1 MTTMTAGRAISSSL
15 LLLWTAGHLSGS
27 GGAFQPAFS
36 PKKRVVTS
44 LTAAG
49 GFGFG
54 ASTSSSSKRNNKKS
68 KGGKNERKEP
78 PPTTPTTTT
87 SADLVA
93 AYEATTRGRDLQSKG
108 ALNEAIASFS
118 EALELHP
125 TVDRQFQLAVAFEE
139 NGEPQ
144 SAIDMFEQAQRNDVA
159 DAILGHDV
167 HLKLA
172 HLWAHDL
179 GDVQRGIGHVDQA
192 LAMEGYTHTSESDA
206 VASYQKA
213 FFVADQGR
221 LTEAIVLWDSAIE
234 AMEQTT
240 KDEGGSNDDSAKE
253 EKKKDVAERLQ
264 MAKFYKSMAR
274 GLLEK
279 DEDAVVGFIDQ
290 SMVDSWKYAY
300 ENYPKAALI
309 KQPQGRIF
317 SGTYTMLEEALQ
329 MARPDGIV
337 AEFGVFHGKSIRLIS
352 SMTED
357 AVDGFDT
364 FEGIPEQW
372 GDEPAGSYT
381 ANKEIPERV
390 PDNVRFHVG
399 LFSDTLP
406 GYVASLPPPE
416 QLPVRMLNID
426 CDLYQGTVEI
436 LHYLSDRIGPG
447 SVIIFDEYLMTPTW
461 VDDEYKAFQEACD
474 KFGWEYEYLG
484 FSLFSKQVS
493 VRITDS
499 RSFLGPKAD
508 GF

>member
-1 MTTMTAGRAISSSL
+1 MTTGRAISSSL
-15 LLLWTAGHLSGS
+15 LLLWAAGHL
-27 GGAFQPAFS
+27 GGVGDAFQPVCLSKEHVA
-36 PKKRVVTS
+36 TQA
-44 LTAAG
+44 LAAAG

-54 ASTSSSSKRNNKKS
+54 ASTSSSSKRNNKK
-68 KGGKNERKEP
+68 GGKNERKEP
-78 PPTTPTTTT
+78 PPTTHTTTT

-93 AYEATTRGRDLQSKG
+93 AYEATSRGRDLQSKG

-125 TVDRQFQLAVAFEE
+125 TVDRQFQLALALEE

-144 SAIDMFEQAQRNDVA
+144 RAIEMFEQAQRNDAA

-192 LAMEGYTHTSESDA
+192 LAMEGYIHTSESDA

-221 LTEAIVLWDSAIE
+221 LTEAIALWDSAIE

-240 KDEGGSNDDSAKE
+240 KDEGDSNDDSAKE
-253 EKKKDVAERLQ
+253 VKKKDVAERLQ
-264 MAKFYKSMAR
+264 MAKFYMSVAR
-274 GLLEK
+274 GLQEK
-279 DEDAVVGFIDQ
+279 DEDVIEGFVHQ
-290 SMVDSWKYAY
+290 SMLDSWKYAY
-300 ENYPKAALI
+300 ENYPKALLE
-309 KQPQGRIF
+309 KQPQGRVF
-317 SGTYTMLEEALQ
+317 SGTYAMLEEALQ

-352 SMTED
+352 SMTSS

-390 PDNVRFHVG
+390 PNNVRFHVG

-447 SVIIFDEYLMTPTW
+447 SVLIFDEYLMTPTW
-461 VDDEYKAFQEACD
+461 KEDEYKAFQEACE

-493 VRITDS
+493 VRITSS
-499 RSFLGPKAD
+499 RSFLGPKAV
-508 GF
+508 